1 MKINDIP
8 FGITDWSK
16 ITPTRKSGISG
27 FALWQTQVFS
37 DIRVRIVEYSPN
49 YEADHWC
56 KKGHI
61 VHCLE
66 GEFVT
71 ELENGEKTKLTKGM
85 SYIVSDNLSSH
96 RSISKNG
103 VKLLII
109 DGDFLKH

>member
-1 MKINDIP
+1 MKINEIP

-61 VHCLE
+61 LYCLE
-66 GEFVT
+66 GSLNT
-71 ELENGEKTKLTKGM
+71 ELSDGRTFNLTPGM
-85 SYIVSDNLSSH
+85 SYQVADHAEPH
-96 RSISKNG
+96 RSKTKTG
-103 VKLLII
+103 VKLFII
-109 DGDFLKH
+109 D

>member
-61 VHCLE
+61 LYCLE
-66 GEFVT
+66 GSLNT
-71 ELENGEKTKLTKGM
+71 ELGDGRTFDLTPGM
-85 SYIVSDNLSSH
+85 SYQVADHAEPH
-96 RSISKNG
+96 RSKTKTG
-103 VKLLII
+103 VKLFII
-109 DGDFLKH
+109 D

>member
-61 VHCLE
+61 LYCLE
-66 GEFVT
+66 GSLNT
-71 ELENGEKTKLTKGM
+71 ELSDGRTFNLTPSMSYQVADHAEPHRSKTKTGA
-85 SYIVSDNLSSH
+85 
-96 RSISKNG
+96 
-103 VKLLII
+103 KLFII
-109 DGDFLKH
+109 D